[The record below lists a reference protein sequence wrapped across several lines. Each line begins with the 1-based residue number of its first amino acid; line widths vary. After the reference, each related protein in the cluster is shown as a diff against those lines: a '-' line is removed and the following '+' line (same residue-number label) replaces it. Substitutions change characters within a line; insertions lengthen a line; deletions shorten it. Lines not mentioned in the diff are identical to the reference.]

1 MTMPPTTDDKAM
13 QVLLELLAREQS
25 EVSAALVRQCYEVE
39 KAFQYDRDRDV
50 PLDKI
55 RRLVETEVTRQLE
68 VESGRQE
75 RDRP

>member
-1 MTMPPTTDDKAM
+1 MPPTTDDKAV
-13 QVLLELLAREQS
+13 QVLLELWAREKT

-55 RRLVETEVTRQLE
+55 RRLVEAEVSRQLE
-68 VESGRQE
+68 AEQGQE
-75 RDRP
+75 GRDRP

>member
-1 MTMPPTTDDKAM
+1 MPPTTDDKAM
-13 QVLLELLAREQS
+13 QVLLELLAREKS
-25 EVSAALVRQCYEVE
+25 EVSTALVRQCYEIE

-55 RRLVETEVTRQLE
+55 RRLVEMEVTRQLE
-68 VESGRQE
+68 AESGRQE